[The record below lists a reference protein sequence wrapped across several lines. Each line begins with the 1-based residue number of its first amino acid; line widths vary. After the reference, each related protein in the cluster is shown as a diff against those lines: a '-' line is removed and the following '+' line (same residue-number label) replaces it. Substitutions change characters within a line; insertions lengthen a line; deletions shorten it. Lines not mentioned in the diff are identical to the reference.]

1 MVCGMD
7 FNLGNV
13 LRVVRRPRRS
23 VTGSDESSVSDE
35 FSGTVGDQIGPL
47 APGIDDCGLDLT
59 TFSSWGLVPRSDL
72 QDGVVQVR
80 VWTLVL

>member
-1 MVCGMD
+1 MD

-13 LRVVRRPRRS
+13 LRVVRGPRRS

-47 APGIDDCGLDLT
+47 APGIDDCG
-59 TFSSWGLVPRSDL
+59 F
-72 QDGVVQVR
+72 DGPPFC
-80 VWTLVL
+80 LGVL

>member
-1 MVCGMD
+1 MD

-13 LRVVRRPRRS
+13 LRVVRGPRRS

-47 APGIDDCGLDLT
+47 APGIDDCGLD
-59 TFSSWGLVPRSDL
+59 
-72 QDGVVQVR
+72 
-80 VWTLVL
+80 